1 MEGKHLEKAD
11 KGPADAPWAFPVG
24 PARSWMP
31 LSTSPAPTQAGTHK
45 PALVTPLLGS
55 HPHGDPASPARR
67 RPWARRVGFGVGVGH
82 PTLPPVTA
90 EKGCGHRR
98 MKEKKAGG
106 PGVGEMS
113 GDLVGRAT
121 SAFLI
126 LRREDP
132 QKVPE
137 PRGRKSGDSQASW
150 GGGGGVESRVSR
162 GCLHPRARP

>member
-1 MEGKHLEKAD
+1 M
-11 KGPADAPWAFPVG
+11 
-24 PARSWMP
+24 
-31 LSTSPAPTQAGTHK
+31 
-45 PALVTPLLGS
+45 
-55 HPHGDPASPARR
+55 
-67 RPWARRVGFGVGVGH
+67 GVGH

-150 GGGGGVESRVSR
+150 GGVVEWRAGFPGDACTPEPGPEQRPESRLSP
-162 GCLHPRARP
+162 GAT